1 MRRALYPPHD
11 GAHVQIDTY
20 IYDIHDY
27 PANMPMLMPF
37 VVVAPASSS
46 VTPAPRFAHYP
57 VSFLS
62 SSVAS
67 LDFPGRIRFS
77 YRNVSLPRLCSIMS
91 AELRLSK
98 SRAAYL
104 LNVVSS
110 SNINDHILN
119 IR

>member
-77 YRNVSLPRLCSIMS
+77 YRNVSLPRLCSNLS
-91 AELRLSK
+91 APIIDQGQ
-98 SRAAYL
+98 AAHL
-104 LNVVSS
+104 LDIVSS
-110 SNINDHILN
+110 SDINDHILD